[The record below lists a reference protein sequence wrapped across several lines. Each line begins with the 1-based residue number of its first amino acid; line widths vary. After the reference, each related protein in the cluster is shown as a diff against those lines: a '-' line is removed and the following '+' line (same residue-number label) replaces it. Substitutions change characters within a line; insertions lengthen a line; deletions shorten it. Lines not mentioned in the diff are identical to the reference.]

1 MVDIQRA
8 IVRHSVE
15 DVIHILENEPVKD
28 DRVPGITI
36 VQLMNRVSIA
46 HLSIERAFKFLIKKA
61 GGPLVK
67 THDLR
72 DRYKELLQHDP
83 ESAAF
88 LEKAFQAAVRHY
100 QYNSNATDM
109 RHLKT
114 ADLYLGVAA
123 SNQAFQDIRYWELT
137 QSQDEVLLR
146 RIDLPLHIELLHGL
160 SKILLAPNR
169 PKQTVFDRVERAV
182 ENAMWHTPKLG
193 YSPGTPKERSVRN
206 YIEWRQG
213 FGTWSDALADAVQK
227 GFNIGD
233 DFMADLARR
242 AYRTLLEAPDPAVR
256 YFASTL
262 NVLPKQPRDVVPCV
276 EWWGP
281 EKERRGCV
289 KAPSGTVLGLIERG
303 PDGLWRIDSLGE
315 ALVRVPAKAS
325 SQTDARCYLGILLTR
340 PVRVMVEGE
349 PRSLRLVGEEHGL
362 FQRNFDEIN
371 RRYEG
376 TGNNEVWTHKV
387 SPWDRDHGIE
397 VNNSLRVEV
406 RSRETEGVV
415 YLLEGTVTEVTDNE
429 VYLSGSDVFHFEPSD
444 RD

>member
-1 MVDIQRA
+1 MY
-8 IVRHSVE
+8 SVE
-15 DVIHILENEPVKD
+15 DVIRILENEPVKGD
-28 DRVPGITI
+28 MVPGTTA
-36 VQLMNRVSIA
+36 VQFMNRVSIA
-46 HLSIERAFKFLIKKA
+46 HLSIERAFKFLIEKA
-61 GGPLVK
+61 GGRHVA

-72 DRYKELLQHDP
+72 NRYEELRQCDP
-83 ESAAF
+83 ASARF
-88 LEKAFQAAVRHY
+88 LEKAFQAAVHHY
-100 QYNSNATDM
+100 RYNPNAADM
-109 RHLKT
+109 GHLKSVE
-114 ADLYLGVAA
+114 LYLEETA
-123 SNQAFQDIRYWELT
+123 SNQAFQRIRYWELT
-137 QSQDEVLLR
+137 QSLDEVLLR

-160 SKILLAPNR
+160 SEILLAPNR

-276 EWWGP
+276 EWLGP
-281 EKERRGCV
+281 EKERSGCV
-289 KAPSGTVLGLIERG
+289 KTPSGTVLGFIERG

-325 SQTDARCYLGILLTR
+325 CQTDARCYLGILLTR

-376 TGNNEVWTHKV
+376 TGNDEVWTHKV

-406 RSRETEGVV
+406 RSRKDVV
-415 YLLEGTVTEVTDNE
+415 YLLEGTVTEVTEHE
-429 VYLSGSDVFHFEPSD
+429 VYLSGSDVFHLEPSD